1 MRASV
6 DPCDP
11 DYHPMASRCRVFLE
25 GAERNNVI
33 TADEEKRFALLHRLD
48 DRGRVV
54 VKDGKA
60 ATDAFYGTVRIE
72 LPDGMDEA
80 AFQRLNHARGGVH
93 PGGARIVGECAPE
106 LRNP

>member
-1 MRASV
+1 MRVSV

-11 DYHPMASRCRVFLE
+11 GYHTMASRCRVFLE

-33 TADEEKRFALLHRLD
+33 TADEGKRFALLHRLD
-48 DRGRVV
+48 GRGRVV

-60 ATDAFYGTVRIE
+60 ATDAFYGSVRIE

-80 AFQRLNHARGGVH
+80 AFQRLNYARGGVH
-93 PGGARIVGECAPE
+93 PGGWRIVGECALE
-106 LRNP
+106 LHYP